1 MQLKKLTILILMM
14 LNFQAY
20 SQSVMQKK
28 IVCIDREVAIKILND
43 LKEGDIAKEQV
54 VIYDNV
60 LQTQKTQLAVMDSV
74 MSLSAQRIKEL
85 SDMLSDAEGVIDQ
98 QRIQHDKLLLKAKR
112 KRTWNNIAFGIL
124 TGILIIT
131 TTNK

>member
-1 MQLKKLTILILMM
+1 MM

>member
-1 MQLKKLTILILMM
+1 MM

-98 QRIQHDKLLLKAKR
+98 QRIQHDKMVLKAKR